1 MTSHL
6 THLPAP
12 DGIAASPQYSHVV
25 WGTGRFVAISGQCA
39 FDASGAVVGEGDAV
53 AQARQVF
60 ANLDRCLA
68 AAGAGFQDVVKLTYF
83 VTDVAHLPAV
93 REARDAHF
101 AGAPLPASSA
111 VQVSALVRP
120 ELLVEIEAFALV
132 PERSAAPGADGA
144 ARPLLRSVGGAE
156 PAQ

>member
-6 THLPAP
+6 THVPAP
-12 DGIAASPQYSHVV
+12 DGLAPSPQYSHVV

-39 FDASGAVVGEGDAV
+39 FDASGAVVGEGDAA
-53 AQARQVF
+53 AQAHQVF
-60 ANLDRCLA
+60 ANLERCLA
-68 AAGAGFQDVVKLTYF
+68 AAGAGFGDVVKLTYF

-93 REARDAHF
+93 RDARDAHF

-111 VQVSALVRP
+111 VQVSALVCP

-132 PERSAAPGADGA
+132 PEQAGTAPGETGA
-144 ARPLLRSVGGAE
+144 ELRLLR
-156 PAQ
+156 